1 MEDIFLSFGFQLT
14 VWVLLAFSAVGVL
27 ILYYLMRRR
36 ELRLDLAYTFQE
48 LVRLCDQKAEEQ
60 RQLERQI
67 RDLDERKAERDR
79 YQAEEARARQWLD
92 SQASIL
98 HDIQEQNTKLSG
110 LRAKYNE
117 YEQAIAKLE
126 TLHADIDQL
135 QQQHD
140 QMTAQRD
147 KLSTDIKESSGVYLA
162 LSQELE
168 QRKTQADQLSGIVAD
183 RDRQHRELKE
193 TTEEYMHVSD
203 MLEKRRSELNDLDT
217 ELDQLRARA
226 DRFKMENPFLAD
238 HQERITQQW
247 RTLEGQY
254 QEVVHRN
261 RQQWQTLEEQYKRL
275 RDQAQRA
282 TTSLSL

>member
-117 YEQAIAKLE
+117 YEQAIAKLD